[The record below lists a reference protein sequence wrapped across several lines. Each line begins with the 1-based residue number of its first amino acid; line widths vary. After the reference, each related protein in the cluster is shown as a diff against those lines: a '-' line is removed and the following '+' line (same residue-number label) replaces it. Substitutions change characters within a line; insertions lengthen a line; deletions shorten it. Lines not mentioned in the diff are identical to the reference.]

1 MLRSVKSIAAAERPD
16 VRVTVVAHGISPDD
30 VPGLRALES
39 DQLRLEQFAD
49 GIPSPAG
56 PFNHG
61 LERAT
66 AKYVGVLGSDDY
78 LDSGALDA
86 WIAQAER
93 HRLDVLFAGLQH
105 QDGVKVRNPAV
116 RPWRRNNLDVSKD
129 RLFSRAAPIGLIL
142 RRQLEQPR
150 LRFAEGL
157 RTGEDIPFTTALL
170 ARARRVGVAFD
181 SPRYVIGA
189 DAVDRVTSV
198 RPSIET
204 MLAPLKQI
212 VESEWFAI
220 LPEQVRTAVLT
231 ARIRANVLADVVF
244 RDSHEAWSADE
255 ISQLRDLLVQADL
268 HAPHALEPL
277 PARDQRL
284 LDSLRATVLSGEDA
298 VEAVE
303 SWGRSSKRDSVLPE
317 KLRYSLHRESTLV
330 RYVGYYLARLG
341 A

>member
-1 MLRSVKSIAAAERPD
+1 MLRCLQSIAAAERSD

-30 VPGLRALES
+30 IPGLRELEN
-39 DQLRLEQFAD
+39 DQLRLEQFED
-49 GIPSPAG
+49 GISSPAG

-61 LERAT
+61 LEKAT
-66 AKYVGVLGSDDY
+66 AKYVGILGSDDY

-105 QDGVKVRNPAV
+105 QGGMKLRNPAV
-116 RPWRRNNLDVSKD
+116 RPWRRNSLDVSKD

-142 RRQLEQPR
+142 RTQLEQPR

-189 DAVDRVTSV
+189 DAVDRVTSM
-198 RPSIET
+198 RPAIET
-204 MLAPLKQI
+204 MLEPVTQI
-212 VESEWFAI
+212 LESEWFPA
-220 LPEQVRTAVLT
+220 LPERVRAAVLT
-231 ARIRANVLADVVF
+231 ARIRANVLSDVVF
-244 RDSHEAWSADE
+244 RDSHEAWSEDE
-255 ISQLRDLLVQADL
+255 ISQLREVLLSADL
-268 HAPHALEPL
+268 HAPRALEPL
-277 PARDQRL
+277 PARDHRL
-284 LDSLRATVLSGEDA
+284 LDVLRTTVITEEDA
-298 VEAVE
+298 VEAVA
-303 SWGRSSKRDSVLPE
+303 SWGRSSRRDSVLPV